1 MNPWLG
7 AIASSITVEL
17 NQDMNGMME
26 EQVG

>member
-17 NQDMNGMME
+17 NQGMNGMME